1 MHNYLSNIPT
11 TIQDIN
17 DIYVVNYI
25 IDQYSGT
32 CIYNK
37 YKPLSRFQYGD
48 ILQLTECNM
57 VDIVKYINEKSPLN
71 EGDLINLQR
80 EIREHSLSIL
90 KHHLS
95 SGSLSQI

>member
-1 MHNYLSNIPT
+1 MNYLSNIPT

-17 DIYVVNYI
+17 DIYIVNYI

-37 YKPLSRFQYGD
+37 YKPLSRFQQGD

-57 VDIVKYINEKSPLN
+57 VDIVKYINEKSPLG
-71 EGDLINLQR
+71 EGDFLDLQM
-80 EIREHSLSIL
+80 EIRIDSIDKL
-90 KHHLS
+90 KEYIMS
-95 SGSLSQI
+95 IS